1 MKKQRDIFKI
11 KVRFK
16 NLIPPVLPV
25 RIQKR
30 QRVEY
35 IDMAMFFKSSKKI
48 HQKFL
53 INENYDHVHKDK
65 PGTQEEANQQI
76 IKVVNEIDD
85 SSLNI

>member
-35 IDMAMFFKSSKKI
+35 IDMAMFFKSS
-48 HQKFL
+48 
-53 INENYDHVHKDK
+53 
-65 PGTQEEANQQI
+65 
-76 IKVVNEIDD
+76 NEIH
-85 SSLNI
+85 